1 MGCEGGLMPEFFRR
15 IYVLLNR
22 SRMQREL
29 ANDIAVHREMMGEN
43 RKDFGNPT
51 LVREQASEI
60 WGWGWLERFLQ
71 DIRFGTRMLRRSPG
85 LTTTAIAVLALGIGV
100 NVTAFNFVD
109 LLFFRPLAVRD
120 PHSLARFTTEFNNGS
135 STSVAYPVAL
145 YYREHSDALVSFI
158 AQRRTQMTLNE
169 REPQS
174 IHMGVVTVNYLGD
187 LGISAAYGRVFVPGV
202 DDKPDAAPVAVLGY
216 GFFQRHFAAD
226 PAVVNKTIR
235 INDRPA
241 TVIGVL
247 PAGFVGLDPE
257 AAQDDDVWLLMEKE
271 AYFVPDTKIL
281 TSFDP
286 IESDAR
292 VYGRFRP
299 GMSFAAG
306 QRALLPL
313 AKELERLHPKEIQ
326 KGEHLRVTPGGYAA
340 SFSAEDVPAFGLFAA
355 LVLLVLAITCG
366 NLGNLL
372 LGHAVT
378 REREISIRLSL
389 GATRGRI
396 VRQLITESLLLAMI
410 GSAVAL
416 LLSWY
421 ASRAVLLMVGGP
433 AGIDLAPD
441 WRTKLFAIAIGV
453 LACVL
458 FGLPAA
464 RQLSRQRHRVS
475 RTRTVFMA
483 TQVAA
488 SCVLLVISA
497 LLVHALERAVKSDP
511 GFDYKRVAVVD
522 PQLYS
527 HSYSTSAALQFTR
540 DLKDRVLQIPGV
552 ESAAMILHQP
562 LGNSITVGR
571 GISAQDGSKFDVYY
585 SQVDPDFFRTMGI
598 PPLRGRT
605 FLAADQGVAIVSES
619 TARRLW
625 PGRDALQQT
634 YEFNRRKLAVV
645 GVVGDAHMMAI
656 RDRDSG
662 DVYLPIETS
671 KLTESVLLVRTLRPP
686 QETAAIA
693 AKLARAL
700 DPQLSPVTRTLQ
712 HAFDEKFADSV
723 RITSVIGAM
732 GTLALLLAAIGLYGV
747 VSYNVGQRTKE
758 IGIRMALGA
767 TPARVLVSVVSK
779 LTAPLA
785 VALAAGLALAGA
797 LSFILRSQL
806 YGVHHLDPL
815 SYLGTAAALSSVGAL
830 AALVPARRA
839 LKVDPMV
846 ALRCE

>member
-1 MGCEGGLMPEFFRR
+1 
-15 IYVLLNR
+15 
-22 SRMQREL
+22 
-29 ANDIAVHREMMGEN
+29 
-43 RKDFGNPT
+43 
-51 LVREQASEI
+51 
-60 WGWGWLERFLQ
+60 
-71 DIRFGTRMLRRSPG
+71 
-85 LTTTAIAVLALGIGV
+85 
-100 NVTAFNFVD
+100 
-109 LLFFRPLAVRD
+109 
-120 PHSLARFTTEFNNGS
+120 
-135 STSVAYPVAL
+135 
-145 YYREHSDALVSFI
+145 
-158 AQRRTQMTLNE
+158 
-169 REPQS
+169 
-174 IHMGVVTVNYLGD
+174 
-187 LGISAAYGRVFVPGV
+187 
-202 DDKPDAAPVAVLGY
+202 
-216 GFFQRHFAAD
+216 
-226 PAVVNKTIR
+226 
-235 INDRPA
+235 
-241 TVIGVL
+241 
-247 PAGFVGLDPE
+247 
-257 AAQDDDVWLLMEKE
+257 
-271 AYFVPDTKIL
+271 
-281 TSFDP
+281 
-286 IESDAR
+286 
-292 VYGRFRP
+292 
-299 GMSFAAG
+299 
-306 QRALLPL
+306 
-313 AKELERLHPKEIQ
+313 
-326 KGEHLRVTPGGYAA
+326 
-340 SFSAEDVPAFGLFAA
+340 
-355 LVLLVLAITCG
+355 
-366 NLGNLL
+366 
-372 LGHAVT
+372 
-378 REREISIRLSL
+378 
-389 GATRGRI
+389 
-396 VRQLITESLLLAMI
+396 
-410 GSAVAL
+410 
-416 LLSWY
+416 
-421 ASRAVLLMVGGP
+421 
-433 AGIDLAPD
+433 
-441 WRTKLFAIAIGV
+441 
-453 LACVL
+453 
-458 FGLPAA
+458 
-464 RQLSRQRHRVS
+464 
-475 RTRTVFMA
+475 
-483 TQVAA
+483 
-488 SCVLLVISA
+488 
-497 LLVHALERAVKSDP
+497 VHALERAVKSDP

-585 SQVDPDFFRTMGI
+585 SQVDSDFFRTMGI

-732 GTLALLLAAIGLYGV
+732 GTLALLLAAVGLYGV

>member
-1 MGCEGGLMPEFFRR
+1 MGEFFRR
-15 IYVLLNR
+15 IYFLLNR
-22 SRMQREL
+22 RRLQREL
-29 ANDIAVHREMMGEN
+29 ANDIAVHREMMADEN

-51 LVREQASEI
+51 VLREQAEEV
-60 WGWGWLERFLQ
+60 WGWGWLQRLLQ
-71 DIRFGTRMLRRSPG
+71 DVRFGARMLRRSPG
-85 LTTTAIAVLALGIGV
+85 LTITAVLVLALGIGV

-109 LLFFRPLAVRD
+109 LLFFRPLPVRD

-158 AQRRTQMTLNE
+158 AQARTQMTLNE

-174 IHMGVVTVNYLGD
+174 IHAGVVTANYLSD
-187 LGISAAYGRVFVPGV
+187 LRISAAYGRVFVPGV
-202 DDKPDAAPVAVLGY
+202 DDTPDAAPVAILGY
-216 GFFQRHFAAD
+216 GFFQRHFGGD
-226 PAVVNKTIR
+226 PAVVNKMIR
-235 INDRPA
+235 INGRIA

-247 PAGFVGLDPE
+247 PARFIGLDPE

-281 TSFDP
+281 ASFNQM
-286 IESDAR
+286 ESDAR

-299 GMSFAAG
+299 GMTFEAG

-340 SFSAEDVPAFGLFAA
+340 SFSTEDVPAFGLFAA

-372 LGHAVT
+372 LGHAIT
-378 REREISIRLSL
+378 REHEISIRLSL
-389 GATRGRI
+389 GATRGRV
-396 VRQLITESLLLAMI
+396 VRQLVTESLLLAMI

-416 LLSWY
+416 ILSWY

-433 AGIDLAPD
+433 VGVDLAPD
-441 WRTKLFAIAIGV
+441 WRTKLFALAIGV

-464 RQLSRQRHRVS
+464 RQLSRERHRVS

-488 SCVLLVISA
+488 SCVLLVVSA
-497 LLVHALERAVKSDP
+497 LLAHALERAVKLDP

-522 PQLYS
+522 PQLYA
-527 HSYSTSAALQFTR
+527 HSYSASAALEFAHA
-540 DLKDRVLQIPGV
+540 LKDRALQIPGV

-562 LGNSITVGR
+562 LGNNITVNR
-571 GISAQDGSKFDVYY
+571 GISGGDGSKFDVYY
-585 SQVDPDFFRTMGI
+585 SQVDPEFFRTLAI
-598 PPLRGRT
+598 PLLQGRT
-605 FLAADQGVAIVSES
+605 FSAGEQGVAIVSES
-619 TARRLW
+619 TARRMW
-625 PGRDALQQT
+625 PGKNPLQQN
-634 YEFNRRKLAVV
+634 YEFNRKKLAVI
-645 GVVGDAHMMAI
+645 GVVGNAHIMAI
-656 RDRDSG
+656 RNRDSG
-662 DVYLPIETS
+662 DVYLPIETG

-686 QETAAIA
+686 QKTAAIA
-693 AKLARAL
+693 AKLARGL
-700 DPQLSPVTRTLQ
+700 DPQLSPVTQTLQ
-712 HAFDEKFADSV
+712 HAFDEKFADSARV
-723 RITSVIGAM
+723 TIVIGAM
-732 GTLALLLAAIGLYGV
+732 GALALLLAAVGLYGV

-767 TPARVLVSVVSK
+767 TPVNVVGSIVSR
-779 LTAPLA
+779 LMFPLA
-785 VALAAGLALAGA
+785 TALASGLTLAGA
-797 LSFILRSQL
+797 LSFVLRNQL
-806 YGVHHLDPL
+806 YGVNHLDPL
-815 SYLGTAAALSSVGAL
+815 SYLTAAAVLSGTGAL
-830 AALVPARRA
+830 AALLPARRA
-839 LKVDPMV
+839 LRVDPMIV
-846 ALRCE
+846 LRCE